1 MIMIKQGASG
11 DNTDDGRRIA
21 KAWDEKLA
29 MPAIRIVYHTD
40 DTIAKST
47 EQYHQQVAND
57 QGYDRGP
64 DRGALLI
71 GGLVAVVVLGV
82 GFKLFGGKRQKTG
95 VKGGITDSSIYEDPN
110 TFEVEMVGNPLEAA
124 ESEGETL

>member
-11 DNTDDGRRIA
+11 DNTDGRRIA

-40 DTIAKST
+40 DTIAKSI

-57 QGYDRGP
+57 QGWDNSTI
-64 DRGALLI
+64 LLFMLI
-71 GGLVAVVVLGV
+71 
-82 GFKLFGGKRQKTG
+82 R
-95 VKGGITDSSIYEDPN
+95 
-110 TFEVEMVGNPLEAA
+110 
-124 ESEGETL
+124 